1 MSRGALVCL
10 GHRHWISRHCCPQ
23 PRYRTSRQGNSAP
36 LRSPQTATA
45 KKRSIW
51 IDQVCID
58 QGNSTERSQQIQFMN
73 RLYKHAGHVL
83 VWLGSDTESVAES
96 AFNFVLELDIIFQD
110 VKRSEGFHVA
120 CTKDLEIQSRKP
132 WVHLDR
138 LMQLG
143 WFTRGWIVQEI
154 GTGAPAT
161 LIWGA
166 AEIEWQVL
174 SRVCE
179 RLQNYYHLRSKF
191 KIRTDEV
198 RYLFRRFAEP
208 SERGNNENRYS
219 FIYELHRARRLKF
232 SDQRDR
238 VFAFLGHFSRHGS
251 NEELRDLKADYKRTV
266 TEIYNDVA
274 ERALRGEAGTSDGSA
289 LITLAAVQH
298 TSLQTGNAVLS
309 ETTVGPS
316 EGDKSPSWVPDWRIF
331 QSFMLTEPVSPHK
344 AHGTS
349 RPRLEIDDNG
359 SLLRIHG
366 LEIDTIEA
374 CSRPLG
380 AGEFYTNSSPGDHE
394 PAITYIWRD
403 ICRQDHFDLGCAYLN
418 GESSFFAY
426 MQTLSNGC
434 VQTAKRDNV
443 QYSKIPKSRWL
454 EHAASYVVQ
463 ALGDSDIVV
472 PELREI
478 AENTDKE
485 HDAEQWSRSANGAS
499 ENRAFARS
507 QKGYYVLGPGVMA
520 AGDVICILFGGKL
533 PFCLRPCGHRYL
545 LVGECY
551 AHGLMEGEA
560 MRPGGRNELF
570 ERAFEIL

>member
-1 MSRGALVCL
+1 
-10 GHRHWISRHCCPQ
+10 
-23 PRYRTSRQGNSAP
+23 
-36 LRSPQTATA
+36 
-45 KKRSIW
+45 
-51 IDQVCID
+51 
-58 QGNSTERSQQIQFMN
+58 
-73 RLYKHAGHVL
+73 
-83 VWLGSDTESVAES
+83 
-96 AFNFVLELDIIFQD
+96 
-110 VKRSEGFHVA
+110 
-120 CTKDLEIQSRKP
+120 
-132 WVHLDR
+132 
-138 LMQLG
+138 
-143 WFTRGWIVQEI
+143 
-154 GTGAPAT
+154 
-161 LIWGA
+161 
-166 AEIEWQVL
+166 
-174 SRVCE
+174 
-179 RLQNYYHLRSKF
+179 
-191 KIRTDEV
+191 
-198 RYLFRRFAEP
+198 
-208 SERGNNENRYS
+208 
-219 FIYELHRARRLKF
+219 
-232 SDQRDR
+232 
-238 VFAFLGHFSRHGS
+238 
-251 NEELRDLKADYKRTV
+251 
-266 TEIYNDVA
+266 
-274 ERALRGEAGTSDGSA
+274 
-289 LITLAAVQH
+289 
-298 TSLQTGNAVLS
+298 
-309 ETTVGPS
+309 
-316 EGDKSPSWVPDWRIF
+316 
-331 QSFMLTEPVSPHK
+331 MLTEPVSPHK

-403 ICRQDHFDLGCAYLN
+403 ICRQDHFDLGCTYLN

-472 PELREI
+472 SELREI
-478 AENTDKE
+478 GENTDKE
-485 HDAEQWSRSANGAS
+485 HNAEQWSRSANGAS

-507 QKGYYVLGPGVMA
+507 QKGYYVLGPGIMA
-520 AGDVICILFGGKL
+520 AGDVICILLGGKL